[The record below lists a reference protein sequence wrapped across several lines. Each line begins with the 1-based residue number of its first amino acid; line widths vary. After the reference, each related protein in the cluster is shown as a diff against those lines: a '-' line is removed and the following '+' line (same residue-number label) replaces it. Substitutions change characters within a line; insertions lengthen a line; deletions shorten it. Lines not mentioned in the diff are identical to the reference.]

1 MKADRIGGAAWIAF
15 GLAIFAGAWQMDRYE
30 SMGGTLYTAPGLVP
44 GIYGLVMMAM
54 GALLAL
60 RRSRGAADATAG
72 DADPGGPLLN
82 RRVALA
88 LGLMLV
94 YAIGLVG
101 RVPFGV
107 ATATF
112 VAAFCALFDS
122 DAPPRRRAITAIA
135 AGIGTAVVVVLVFER
150 VFLVRLP

>member
-1 MKADRIGGAAWIAF
+1 MRQDRIGGAAWIAF

-44 GIYGLVMMAM
+44 GIYGLMMMAM

-60 RRSRGAADATAG
+60 RRPREVADAAADAC
-72 DADPGGPLLN
+72 GPLFN

-88 LGLMLV
+88 LVLMLV

-101 RVPFGV
+101 RLPFGV
-107 ATATF
+107 ATAIF
-112 VAAFCALFDS
+112 VTAFCALFDS
-122 DAPPRRRAITAIA
+122 DAPSRRRAITALA
-135 AGIGTAVVVVLVFER
+135 TGIGTAVVVVLVFER

>member
-44 GIYGLVMMAM
+44 GIYGLMMMAM
-54 GALLAL
+54 GALIAL
-60 RRSRGAADATAG
+60 RRPRGAG
-72 DADPGGPLLN
+72 DDDDGGALIN
-82 RRVALA
+82 RRVGLA
-88 LGLMLV
+88 LVLMLA

-107 ATATF
+107 ATAIF

-122 DAPPRRRAITAIA
+122 DAPPRRRATTAIA